1 MGAAALVRGSV
12 RRQIRR
18 EIDGLPR
25 VGRSLVG
32 RCAQPLRRGL
42 YAVAVG
48 AQPLLLLAGCLACLA
63 VRGCVAD
70 ELVRTVFTTLTGHG
84 HLHFTFRAR
93 LLRGAGGL
101 LVSYF
106 NVGQIL

>member
-12 RRQIRR
+12 RRQVRR

-42 YAVAVG
+42 YAVTVARSRFFSLRAALRASRSG
-48 AQPLLLLAGCLACLA
+48 AALLM
-63 VRGCVAD
+63 
-70 ELVRTVFTTLTGHG
+70 
-84 HLHFTFRAR
+84 
-93 LLRGAGGL
+93 
-101 LVSYF
+101 
-106 NVGQIL
+106 NW